1 MITAEFLW
9 ANLRRMRMVLVLR
22 ALLLAAAFLG
32 GETQQFLSQ
41 SNDGTFYFHG
51 TIDQTLEIAMV
62 LK

>member
-1 MITAEFLW
+1 
-9 ANLRRMRMVLVLR
+9 MVLVLP